1 MGLSTE
7 IILGA
12 GTIAALHAAIPN
24 HWVPLVAI
32 ARSEGW
38 SRRGALIT
46 SAIVALFHVMG
57 TIIAG
62 FVIAFGGVSL
72 MGSLESAH
80 DLPRYILI
88 LFGLSFLW
96 SGLRHSR
103 TCRHHKLRFVAGD
116 LEEHPVM
123 RKLGIAFALSASM
136 FLSPCIDILG
146 FFLSVSFSGW
156 VAVWSVAVI
165 FALVTVPVLVGLV
178 AIGLM
183 GADAFNWK
191 LIDHHGETVTGL
203 LLIILG
209 VLGFYFE

>member
-1 MGLSTE
+1 
-7 IILGA
+7 
-12 GTIAALHAAIPN
+12 
-24 HWVPLVAI
+24 
-32 ARSEGW
+32 
-38 SRRGALIT
+38 
-46 SAIVALFHVMG
+46 
-57 TIIAG
+57 
-62 FVIAFGGVSL
+62 
-72 MGSLESAH
+72 
-80 DLPRYILI
+80 
-88 LFGLSFLW
+88 
-96 SGLRHSR
+96 
-103 TCRHHKLRFVAGD
+103 
-116 LEEHPVM
+116 M